1 MTARYPLVIDGV
13 AIEEIQTGDTYNLD
27 QGTSLP
33 LTTGVTGVLPVANGG
48 TGTSS
53 TTFVNLTT
61 NVTGVLPVANGGTNL
76 STYTANGVLYASSTS
91 VLAQSAN
98 LSYNQSTSVLTV
110 GTGTTGGISGGTF

>member
-1 MTARYPLVIDGV
+1 MTARYPLVIAGV
-13 AIEEIQTGDTYNLD
+13 VIEEIQVGDTYNLD

-33 LTTGVTGVLPVANGG
+33 LTTGV
-48 TGTSS
+48 S
-53 TTFVNLTT
+53 
-61 NVTGVLPVANGGTNL
+61 GVLPVANGGTNL

-98 LSYNQSTSVLTV
+98 LSYNSSTSVLTV